1 MREQDDGGVA
11 GSPAART
18 ASSVPSNEATGPRSS
33 GGGGPSWLDLTRMPA
48 TNERAPDHP
57 GSERAGHHPRRDRRG
72 PRLHPRWSLG
82 TRGPIRETISY
93 ATVPA
98 LAASSHAETSS
109 SP

>member
-1 MREQDDGGVA
+1 MSEQDDRGVA
-11 GSPAART
+11 IAR
-18 ASSVPSNEATGPRSS
+18 GPDREL
-33 GGGGPSWLDLTRMPA
+33 GAVERGDRPQILGRRGAERLDLTRMPA